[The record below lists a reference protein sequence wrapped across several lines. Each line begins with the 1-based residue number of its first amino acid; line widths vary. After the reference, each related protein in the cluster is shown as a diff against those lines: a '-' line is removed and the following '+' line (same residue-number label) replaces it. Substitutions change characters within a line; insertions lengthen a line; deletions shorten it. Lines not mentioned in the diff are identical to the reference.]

1 MDKEDAKNLLN
12 IITAHMVMFRQAMD
26 SSFPKNIIV
35 FYKLAKLE
43 KELAKQ
49 GIHMGTYYPYGLN
62 KLVQYYINRKEN

>member
-1 MDKEDAKNLLN
+1 MDKEEAKNLLN
-12 IITAHMVMFRQAMD
+12 IIIAHMEMFRQAIY
-26 SSFPKNIIV
+26 SSFPKNIIG

-62 KLVQYYINRKEN
+62 KLAQYYINRKEN

>member
-12 IITAHMVMFRQAMD
+12 IITAHIEMFRQAMD
-26 SSFPKNIIV
+26 SPFPKNIIG
-35 FYKLAKLE
+35 FYELAKLE

-62 KLVQYYINRKEN
+62 

>member
-12 IITAHMVMFRQAMD
+12 IITAHMEMFKQAMD
-26 SSFPKNIIV
+26 SSFPKSIIR

-49 GIHMGTYYPYGLN
+49 GIHMDTYYPYGLN
-62 KLVQYYINRKEN
+62 KLAQYYINRKEN